1 MEFFRSSSRGWFTFG
16 HLCFRLLFFF
26 GHLWHGARTIFRN
39 VFAGIDPELDD
50 QIEFG
55 SFQKL
60 GDTESRRESI
70 LKLLLSYGSY
80 CLYIFASR
88 HFGSY
93 FFCHF
98 FS

>member
-1 MEFFRSSSRGWFTFG
+1 
-16 HLCFRLLFFF
+16 
-26 GHLWHGARTIFRN
+26 

-70 LKLLLSYGSY
+70 LKLL
-80 CLYIFASR
+80 
-88 HFGSY
+88 
-93 FFCHF
+93 
-98 FS
+98 